1 MRQYNTYA
9 ETEALLLTALDMKG
23 RSIREISEATYI
35 ASSTLYKW
43 KSSNV
48 HLSPQK
54 QDRLLL
60 YFMNEEPQR
69 LELAQDYQDG
79 NVF

>member
-1 MRQYNTYA
+1 MREYNTYA
-9 ETEALLLTALDMKG
+9 ETEALILTALDLDG
-23 RSIREISEATYI
+23 RSIREICEATCI
-35 ASSTLYKW
+35 NPSTIYKW

-54 QDRLLL
+54 LDRLLL

-69 LELAQDYQDG
+69 LELAQDHQDG
-79 NVF
+79 NVY